1 MDGVIKKLK
10 RQFEGNGRLMQQ
22 IISFESNPRLR
33 NRDLL
38 WSLYRHIREGHPL
51 CLKYNAAYME
61 VKEIDFQPWYLK
73 QYLNRWYLLGWAYR
87 IKDNNGVRDDPGFR
101 NLAIDRIEVPPDGKI
116 KVDTARMRSNLR
128 KLNTPDKEWYIDFE
142 KFFSDIIGVSRYDE
156 EPVTVVLRADLND
169 TRSRYDWYR
178 MNTKPIHPSQKVWIE
193 KETGYVSLTVRPNNE
208 LYSVLLGYGYLEIV
222 SPESVREE
230 MKRRI
235 DNLRLHYEKH

>member
-1 MDGVIKKLK
+1 
-10 RQFEGNGRLMQQ
+10 
-22 IISFESNPRLR
+22 
-33 NRDLL
+33 
-38 WSLYRHIREGHPL
+38 
-51 CLKYNAAYME
+51 ME

-87 IKDNNGVRDDPGFR
+87 IKDNNGVRDNPGLR
-101 NLAIDRIEVPPDGKI
+101 NLAIDRIEVPPSGKI
-116 KVDTARMRSNLR
+116 MVDTARMRSNLR

-156 EPVTVVLRADLND
+156 EPVTVVLKANLND
-169 TRSRYDWYR
+169 NRAKYDWYR

-193 KETGYVSLTVRPNNE
+193 DETGFVSLTVRPNNE
-208 LYSVLLGYGYLEIV
+208 MYSVLLGYGYLEIV